1 MLQTGATAWP
11 CLPSLHWGILTPPAG
26 CAFHTRC
33 PIAMPLCRQQL
44 PALKPHAKRLAA
56 CHALEVS
63 EAATAR

>member
-1 MLQTGATAWP
+1 MGVLAQ
-11 CLPSLHWGILTPPAG
+11 PALGNPHAAGG